1 MPVWEYTS
9 NVQLSEF
16 ALKLREY
23 RLKNKL
29 NPSTAST
36 QLGISDDR
44 LFALEVDNTKP
55 TSIEKWRFKRLLAKQ
70 KTASSK

>member
-9 NVQLSEF
+9 NVQRSEF
-16 ALKLREY
+16 ALKLRVY

-29 NPSTAST
+29 TPSAFAE
-36 QLGISDDR
+36 QLGICERR
-44 LFALEVDNTKP
+44 LFDLEVDNAKP

-70 KTASSK
+70 KTTSTK

>member
-9 NVQLSEF
+9 NVQRSEF
-16 ALKLREY
+16 ALKLRTY
-23 RLKNKL
+23 RLRNRL
-29 NPSTAST
+29 DPSAFAE

-44 LFALEVDNTKP
+44 LFALEVDNAKP

-70 KTASSK
+70 KTASTN